1 MGELCKK
8 MVVNNKTLQTKSTRS
23 VSRLVILAL
32 GGVLLL
38 QPLQPG
44 AVIYA
49 ADTKQSQTTT
59 TAAATQ
65 SAIEIVTANAKLT
78 QQKQEMIA
86 SGVKRVDY
94 GWSPL
99 TGSGMVNIHVI
110 EIDLTNPYVQLNA
123 ISGRNNTVASLNN
136 VLNMAKENGAI
147 AAINADVFQTGGS
160 SEGSPMG
167 AQITSGKLMSGPMAL
182 QGMYAFSVSKEKVP
196 SIDLYGFD
204 GKVTAADGATFPIA
218 GMNESAYTTE
228 PDKQPSHKNAIY
240 IYTNSWAAASH
251 PKDSSTTPTEVLVS
265 GGIVQQISDGTTM
278 TVQPPADGYIL
289 RAHGTAAKFVR
300 EHLTVSS
307 TVTSEYNLVSKT
319 TGAKIETSSMQMMVG
334 GHTILV
340 DQGTAAT
347 FSRDIAGVSG
357 GSNVYRSAV
366 GYTKDAKKV
375 LLITAEGT
383 STRNGMTL
391 KELQEAMVGLGVWK
405 GVNLDGG
412 GSTTMVERPLGE
424 FALKVAHPTVGGSYL
439 RPVANGIGVFSTAPQ
454 GKLQGLIASGPS
466 TMFIGQTAAFDL
478 KAYDNYY
485 NPVDTST
492 LQQQWKAVGSI
503 GMFASNMF
511 TALKS
516 GTGAIQVA
524 SSGITS
530 ELPIS
535 VIGADQIASMSIDAS
550 AAGLAVGTNIT
561 ANVKITTKD
570 GLNLSVPP
578 ELIKWEFKGFKATTS
593 GNVISVTSVN
603 DSAAAGYA
611 IARYDGYPV
620 MLTLTKGS
628 APAMWESFEKIGYG
642 ITFQATDGAAGKVA
656 IVSGLEGKE
665 ASNALQLTYD
675 FTSGIGNG
683 KTLAAYAVLNGT
695 GRTVSGAPTGMQ
707 LDVYGDQSFNWLRM
721 EVTDGTGKLQYVDL
735 AKSID
740 WVGWKT
746 LTIDLSSYGLTA
758 PLTIKRM
765 YVANIAQDQDER
777 AAAGA
782 IAFDD
787 MKMLYPPVVPELARP
802 AIKLIINNKA
812 AMVNGAEVKLD
823 TAPIVLS
830 GVTYLPLRFIAD
842 AMGAEVAWDQ
852 ASKKVTVLRGDKL
865 LELQIGSDD
874 MIASGVRQP
883 APAAPLIRDGRT
895 LVPLRLIS
903 EQMGLMVNWDGATKS
918 VTVQ

>member
-1 MGELCKK
+1 MGELRKN
-8 MVVNNKTLQTKSTRS
+8 MVVNNKILQTKSTRG
-23 VSRLVILAL
+23 VSKLVILAL

-38 QPLQPG
+38 QPLYSG

-49 ADTKQSQTTT
+49 ADTAQSQT
-59 TAAATQ
+59 TAAATTQ
-65 SAIEIVTANAKLT
+65 AAVEIKTANAKLT

-94 GWSPL
+94 TWSPL
-99 TGSGMVNIHVI
+99 TGSGTVNIHVI

-123 ISGRNNTVASLNN
+123 ISGKNNTVASLNN
-136 VLNMAKENGAI
+136 VLNMAKETGAI
-147 AAINADVFQTGGS
+147 AAINADVFQTGSS

-167 AQITSGKLMSGPMAL
+167 AQITSGQLMSGPMAL
-182 QGMYAFSVSKEKVP
+182 QGMYAFSVSKDKVP

-204 GKVTAADGATFPIA
+204 GKVTAADGTTFPIA

-240 IYTNSWAAASH
+240 LYTNTWAADSH
-251 PKDSSTTPTEVLVS
+251 PKDSGTTPTEVLVS
-265 GGIVQQISDGTTM
+265 GGIVQQISDGTSL

-300 EHLTVSS
+300 EHLAVGSP
-307 TVTSEYNLVSKT
+307 VTSDYNLISKT
-319 TGAKIETSSMQMMVG
+319 TGAKIDASSLQMMVG

-340 DQGTAAT
+340 DQGKAAT
-347 FSRDIAGVSG
+347 FSRDITGVSG

-375 LLITAEGT
+375 LLFTAEGT
-383 STRNGMTL
+383 STRNGMSL
-391 KELQEAMVGLGVWK
+391 KELQEAMVGLGVYK

-424 FALKVAHPTVGGSYL
+424 FALKVTHPTTGGTYL
-439 RPVANGIGVFSTAPQ
+439 RPVANGIGVYSSAPQ
-454 GKLQGLIASGPS
+454 GKLQGLVASGPS
-466 TMFIGQTAAFDL
+466 MLFIGQTATFSL

-492 LQQQWKAVGSI
+492 LQQQWKADGSI
-503 GMFASNMF
+503 GMFAGSTF

-516 GTGAIQVA
+516 GSGTLKVT
-524 SSGITS
+524 SSGVTG
-530 ELPIS
+530 ELPVS
-535 VIGADQIASMSIDAS
+535 VISSDQIAAMSIDAS
-550 AAGLAVGTNIT
+550 AAGLAAGTNIT

-570 GLNLSVPP
+570 GLNLTVPP
-578 ELIKWEFKGFKATTS
+578 ESIKWEFKGLTATTS
-593 GNVISVTSVN
+593 GNVISITSVN

-628 APAMWESFEKIGYG
+628 APTMWESFEKVGYG
-642 ITFQATDGAAGKVA
+642 ITFQGTDGAAGKVA
-656 IVSGLEGKE
+656 LVTGLEGKE
-665 ASNALQLTYD
+665 SSSALQLTYD

-695 GRTVSGAPTGMQ
+695 GKEVSGSPTGMQ

-721 EVTDGTGKLQYVDL
+721 EVKDGAGKLQYVDL

-758 PLTIKRM
+758 PLTIKRI

-777 AAAGA
+777 VVRGA

-787 MKMLYPPVVPELARP
+787 IKMLYPPVVPELSRP
-802 AIKLIINNKA
+802 AIKLTIDKKA
-812 AMVNGAEVKLD
+812 ATVNGAQVKLD
-823 TAPIVLS
+823 TAPIALS

-865 LELQIGSDD
+865 LELQIGSAD
-874 MIASGVRQP
+874 MIAGGIRQP

-903 EQMGLMVNWDGATKS
+903 EQLGLKVNWDGATKS

>member
-1 MGELCKK
+1 
-8 MVVNNKTLQTKSTRS
+8 MVMNNKTLQTTTTRG
-23 VSRLVILAL
+23 VSKLVILAL

-38 QPLQPG
+38 QPLQSG

-49 ADTKQSQTTT
+49 ADTTQSQTQTT
-59 TAAATQ
+59 QAAV
-65 SAIEIVTANAKLT
+65 EIKTANAKLT

-94 GWSPL
+94 VWSP
-99 TGSGMVNIHVI
+99 TKGSGTVNIHVI

-123 ISGRNNTVASLNN
+123 ISGKNNTVASLNN
-136 VLNMAKENGAI
+136 VLNMAKESGAI
-147 AAINADVFQTGGS
+147 AAINADVFQTGSS

-167 AQITSGKLMSGPMAL
+167 PQITSGTLMSGPMAL
-182 QGMYAFSVSKEKVP
+182 QGMYAFSVSKDKVP

-204 GKVTAADGATFPIA
+204 GKVTAADGTTFPIA

-240 IYTNSWAAASH
+240 LYTNSWAADTH

-265 GGIVQQISDGTTM
+265 GGIVQQISDGTSL

-289 RAHGTAAKFVR
+289 RAHGTAAQFVR
-300 EHLTVSS
+300 EHLTVGSA
-307 TVTSEYNLVSKT
+307 VTSDYNLVSKT
-319 TGAKIETSSMQMMVG
+319 TGAKIDASSMQMMVG

-340 DQGTAAT
+340 DQGKAAT
-347 FSRDIAGVSG
+347 FSRDITGVSG

-375 LLITAEGT
+375 LLFTAEGT
-383 STRNGMTL
+383 STRNGMSL

-424 FALKVAHPTVGGSYL
+424 FALKVTHPTTGGTYL

-454 GKLQGLIASGPS
+454 GTLKGLVPSGSS
-466 TMFIGQTAAFDL
+466 TLFIGQTTTFSL

-485 NPVDTST
+485 NPVDASA
-492 LQQQWKAVGSI
+492 LQQTWKSAGSI
-503 GMFASNMF
+503 GMFAGNTF

-516 GTGAIQVA
+516 GKGTVTVT
-524 SSGITS
+524 SSGITGES
-530 ELPIS
+530 AVS

-550 AAGLAVGTNIT
+550 AAGLAAGTNIT

-570 GLNLSVPP
+570 GLNLTVPP
-578 ELIKWEFKGFKATTS
+578 ESIKWEFKGFKATTS
-593 GNVISVTSVN
+593 SNVISITSVN
-603 DSAAAGYA
+603 DGAAAGYA

-628 APAMWESFEKIGYG
+628 APTMWESFENVGYG
-642 ITFQATDGAAGKVA
+642 ITFQGTDGAAGKVA
-656 IVSGLEGKE
+656 IVSGLQGKE
-665 ASNALQLTYD
+665 TSKALQLSYD

-695 GRTVSGAPTGMQ
+695 GKSVSGSPTGMQ

-721 EVTDGTGKLQYVDL
+721 EVKDGAGKLQYVDL
-735 AKSID
+735 AKSIN
-740 WVGWKT
+740 WSGWKT

-758 PLTIKRM
+758 PLTIKRI

-777 AAAGA
+777 AATGA

-787 MKMLYPPVVPELARP
+787 IQMLYPPVVPELTSP
-802 AIKLIINNKA
+802 AIKLTIDKKSA
-812 AMVNGAEVKLD
+812 TVNGAAVKLD

-842 AMGAEVAWDQ
+842 SMGAEVAWDQ
-852 ASKKVTVLRGDKL
+852 TSKKVTVLRGDKL
-865 LELQIGSDD
+865 LELQIGSAE
-874 MIASGVRQP
+874 MIANGSRQP

-903 EQMGLMVNWDGATKS
+903 EQLGLSVNWDGATKS

>member
-1 MGELCKK
+1 
-8 MVVNNKTLQTKSTRS
+8 MVVNNKTLQTISSRS
-23 VSRLVILAL
+23 VSKLVILAL

-49 ADTKQSQTTT
+49 ETVQAQTTE
-59 TAAATQ
+59 AATT
-65 SAIEIVTANAKLT
+65 SAAVEIKTANAKLT

-94 GWSPL
+94 VWSPL
-99 TGSGMVNIHVI
+99 TGSGTVNFHVI

-123 ISGRNNTVASLNN
+123 ISGKNNTVASLNN
-136 VLNMAKENGAI
+136 VLNMAKETGAV
-147 AAINADVFQTGGS
+147 AAINADVFQTS
-160 SEGSPMG
+160 SASEGSPMG
-167 AQITSGKLMSGPMAL
+167 PQITSGTLMSGPMAL
-182 QGMYAFSVSKEKVP
+182 QGMYAFSVSKDKVP

-204 GKVTAADGATFPIA
+204 GKVTAADGTTFPIA

-240 IYTNSWAAASH
+240 LYTNTWAAASH

-265 GGIVQQISDGTTM
+265 GGIVQQISDGTTL
-278 TVQPPADGYIL
+278 TVTPPADGYIL

-300 EHLTVSS
+300 EHLTVGSA
-307 TVTSEYNLVSKT
+307 VTSDYNLVSKT
-319 TGAKIETSSMQMMVG
+319 TGAKVDAASMQMMVG

-340 DQGTAAT
+340 DQGKTAA

-375 LLITAEGT
+375 LLLTAEGT
-383 STRNGMTL
+383 STRNGMSL

-424 FALKVAHPTVGGSYL
+424 FALKVTHPTTGGTYL
-439 RPVANGIGVFSTAPQ
+439 RPVANGIGVFSSAPQ
-454 GKLQGLIASGPS
+454 GSLKGLVASGPS
-466 TMFIGQTAAFDL
+466 TMFIGQTSAFGL

-485 NPVDTST
+485 NPVDTSA
-492 LQQQWKAVGSI
+492 LQQQWKANGSI
-503 GMFASNMF
+503 GMFSGNTF

-516 GTGAIQVA
+516 GSGTVQVTSA
-524 SSGITS
+524 GITG
-530 ELPIS
+530 EYPVS
-535 VIGADQIASMSIDAS
+535 VIGSDQIASMSIDAS
-550 AAGLAVGTNIT
+550 AAGLAVGTKIT
-561 ANVKITTKD
+561 ANVKIMTKD
-570 GLNLSVPP
+570 GLNLTVPP
-578 ELIKWEFKGFKATTS
+578 ESIKWEFKGFTAATS
-593 GNVISVTSVN
+593 GNVITITGVN

-611 IARYDGYPV
+611 VARYDGYPV

-628 APAMWESFEKIGYG
+628 APVMWESFEKVGYG
-642 ITFQATDGAAGKVA
+642 ITFQGTEGAAGKVA
-656 IVSGLEGKE
+656 LVSGLQGKE
-665 ASNALQLTYD
+665 SSLALQLSYD

-683 KTLAAYAVLNGT
+683 KTLAAYAVLNGS
-695 GRTVSGAPTGMQ
+695 GKEVSGSPTGMQ

-721 EVTDGTGKLQYVDL
+721 EVKDGAGKLQYVDL

-740 WVGWKT
+740 WTGWKT
-746 LTIDLSSYGLTA
+746 LTVDLSSYGLTA
-758 PLTIKRM
+758 PITIKRI

-777 AAAGA
+777 AAQGS

-787 MKMLYPPVVPELARP
+787 VRMLYPPVVSELTRP
-802 AIKLIINNKA
+802 SIKLTINKKTA
-812 AMVNGAEVKLD
+812 TVNEADVKLD

-842 AMGAEVAWDQ
+842 AMGAVVAWDQ
-852 ASKKVTVLRGDKL
+852 TSKKVTVIRGDKL
-865 LELQIGSDD
+865 LELQIGSADL
-874 MIASGVRQP
+874 IAGGIRQP
-883 APAAPLIRDGRT
+883 AAAAPLIRDGRT

-903 EQMGLMVNWDGATKS
+903 EQLGLKVNWDGAAKT